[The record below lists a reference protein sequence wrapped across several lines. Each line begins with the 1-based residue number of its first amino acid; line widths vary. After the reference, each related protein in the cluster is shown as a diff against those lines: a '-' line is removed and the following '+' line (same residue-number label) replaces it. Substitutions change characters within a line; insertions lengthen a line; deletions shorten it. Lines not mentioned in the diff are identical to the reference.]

1 MGGKIQDLRD
11 RIKIGLEIH
20 FQVSDG
26 KLFCRC
32 PTDSAASE
40 LFRLERRMIATTS
53 EMGSM
58 DRAAKYEMERN
69 LLSEYVASENSCLVE
84 YDEEPPHE
92 VDRKALK
99 AALIASLALNCR
111 MLNNIFFMRK
121 VVVDGS
127 NTSGFQRTAIIAL
140 NGWVETS
147 RGKVRISSVSLEE
160 DSARLLENGNGRSIY
175 SLDRLGIPL
184 IEIATEP
191 DIIDEDHAVETAKSI
206 GYFVRASGFSR
217 MTVDAIRQDVNVSF
231 GYGRV
236 EIKGVQKLSLI
247 PEVISY
253 ELSRQESLRDI
264 SSKSSQYMDFYTAEP
279 QVHDV
284 TDMFLGTGSKIL
296 LSNMKAGNRIY
307 STILRGMAG
316 LMKSGKYRM
325 GKELADLVR
334 RYGVKGLFHSDEL
347 PGYGI
352 TQEEIDGLSSR
363 IKKADEDAVLLIA
376 CPASLSEAIFIEIFS
391 RMAKLLQ
398 MDLTETRF
406 AGDDGSTSFL
416 RPMPGRERM
425 YPETDVPILHI
436 GDETLRAMINE
447 VPLPME
453 ETISKI
459 SQDYGLSAQ
468 DASVIVSTFRKAQ
481 LEELS
486 ALYNHPKIVARF
498 IMQTLPELEKKY
510 GRKIERP
517 KLKRLFT
524 IAGEKNWIREVLEK
538 AADLM
543 LSGGLDPDALAGE
556 EELSQLGEDE
566 LREIM
571 VKLLASSESE
581 TNERNIIARVKK
593 ETGRPFDAGQAMKVF
608 KSVYKG
614 QGSRW

>member
-1 MGGKIQDLRD
+1 MLEGTDKGLRS

-32 PTDSAASE
+32 PTETTSTE
-40 LFRLERRMIATTS
+40 LFRFERRMIATAS

-69 LLSEYVASENSCLVE
+69 LLSEYVAGENSCLVE

-92 VDRKALK
+92 VDGKALK
-99 AALIASLALNCR
+99 AALIASLALNCKV
-111 MLNNIFFMRK
+111 LDNIFFMRK

-140 NGWVETS
+140 NGWVATS

-160 DSARLLENGNGRSIY
+160 DSARLLENGDGRSIY

-191 DIIDEDHAVETAKSI
+191 DIIDEHHAVETAKAI
-206 GYFVRASGFSR
+206 GYFVQASGFSR

-264 SSKSSQYMDFYTAEP
+264 SEKSSQYLDFYREEP

-284 TDMFLGTGSKIL
+284 TDMFRDTGSKVL
-296 LSNMKAGNRIY
+296 LSNIGVGNRIY
-307 STILRGMAG
+307 STILRGMGG

-352 TQEEIDGLSSR
+352 TKEEIDRLWSKM
-363 IKKADEDAVLLIA
+363 KKADEDAVLLIA
-376 CPASLSEAIFIEIFS
+376 CPPSLSEVLFMEIFS

-406 AGDDGSTSFL
+406 AADDGSTFFL

-425 YPETDVPILHI
+425 YPETDVPILRI
-436 GDETLRAMINE
+436 SDETIHAMRND

-453 ETISKI
+453 ETISMI
-459 SQDYGLSAQ
+459 SRDYGLSAQ
-468 DASVIVSTFRKAQ
+468 DAYVIVSTFRKVQ
-481 LEELS
+481 LDELS
-486 ALYNHPKIVARF
+486 SLYKHPKIVARF

-510 GRKIERP
+510 GRKIEQP
-517 KLKRLFT
+517 KLTRLFA

-543 LSGGLDPDALAGE
+543 LSGRLDPDTVAGE

-566 LREIM
+566 LRKII

-593 ETGRPFDAGQAMKVF
+593 ETGRPFDAAQAMKVF
-608 KSVYKG
+608 KALSKV
-614 QGSRW
+614 

>member
-1 MGGKIQDLRD
+1 MLEGTDKGLRS

-32 PTDSAASE
+32 PTETTSTE
-40 LFRLERRMIATTS
+40 LFRFERRMIATAS

-69 LLSEYVASENSCLVE
+69 LLSEYVAGENSCLVE

-92 VDRKALK
+92 VDGKALK
-99 AALIASLALNCR
+99 AALIASLALNCKV
-111 MLNNIFFMRK
+111 LDNIFFMRK

-140 NGWVETS
+140 NGWVATS

-160 DSARLLENGNGRSIY
+160 DSARLLENGDGRSIY

-191 DIIDEDHAVETAKSI
+191 DIIDEHHAVETAKAI
-206 GYFVRASGFSR
+206 GYFVQASGFSR

-264 SSKSSQYMDFYTAEP
+264 SEKSSQYLDFYREEP

-284 TDMFLGTGSKIL
+284 TDMFRDTGSKVL
-296 LSNMKAGNRIY
+296 LSNIGVGNRIY
-307 STILRGMAG
+307 STILRGMGG

-352 TQEEIDGLSSR
+352 TKEEIDRLWSKM
-363 IKKADEDAVLLIA
+363 KKADEDAVLLIA
-376 CPASLSEAIFIEIFS
+376 CPPSLSEVLFMEIFS

-406 AGDDGSTSFL
+406 AADDGSTFFL

-425 YPETDVPILHI
+425 YPETDVPILRI
-436 GDETLRAMINE
+436 SDETIHAMRND

-453 ETISKI
+453 ETISMI
-459 SQDYGLSAQ
+459 SRDYGLSAQ
-468 DASVIVSTFRKAQ
+468 DAYVIVSTFRKVQ
-481 LEELS
+481 LDELS
-486 ALYNHPKIVARF
+486 SLYKHPKIVARF

-510 GRKIERP
+510 GRKIEQP
-517 KLKRLFT
+517 KLTRLFA

-543 LSGGLDPDALAGE
+543 LSGRLDPDTVAGE
-556 EELSQLGEDE
+556 EELSQLSEDE
-566 LREIM
+566 LREII

-593 ETGRPFDAGQAMKVF
+593 ETGRPFDAAQAMKVF
-608 KSVYKG
+608 KALSKV
-614 QGSRW
+614 

>member
-1 MGGKIQDLRD
+1 MEGTDKGLRS

-32 PTDSAASE
+32 PTETTSTE
-40 LFRLERRMIATTS
+40 LFRFERRMIATAS

-69 LLSEYVASENSCLVE
+69 LLSEYVAGENSCLVE

-92 VDRKALK
+92 VDGKALK
-99 AALIASLALNCR
+99 AALIASLALNCKV
-111 MLNNIFFMRK
+111 LDNIFFMRK

-140 NGWVETS
+140 NGWVATS

-160 DSARLLENGNGRSIY
+160 DSARLLENGDGRSIY

-191 DIIDEDHAVETAKSI
+191 DIIDEHHAVETAKAI
-206 GYFVRASGFSR
+206 GYFVQASGFSR

-264 SSKSSQYMDFYTAEP
+264 SEKSSQYLDFYREEP

-284 TDMFLGTGSKIL
+284 TDMFRDTGSKVL
-296 LSNMKAGNRIY
+296 LSNIGVGNRIY
-307 STILRGMAG
+307 STILRGMGG

-352 TQEEIDGLSSR
+352 TKEEIDRLWSKM
-363 IKKADEDAVLLIA
+363 KKADEDAVLLIA
-376 CPASLSEAIFIEIFS
+376 CPPSLSEVLFMEIFS

-406 AGDDGSTSFL
+406 AADDGSTFFL

-425 YPETDVPILHI
+425 YPETDVPILRI
-436 GDETLRAMINE
+436 SDETIHAMRND

-453 ETISKI
+453 ETISMI
-459 SQDYGLSAQ
+459 SRDYGLSAQ
-468 DASVIVSTFRKAQ
+468 DAYVIVSTFRKVQ
-481 LEELS
+481 L
-486 ALYNHPKIVARF
+486 
-498 IMQTLPELEKKY
+498 
-510 GRKIERP
+510 
-517 KLKRLFT
+517 
-524 IAGEKNWIREVLEK
+524 
-538 AADLM
+538 D
-543 LSGGLDPDALAGE
+543 
-556 EELSQLGEDE
+556 
-566 LREIM
+566 
-571 VKLLASSESE
+571 
-581 TNERNIIARVKK
+581 
-593 ETGRPFDAGQAMKVF
+593 
-608 KSVYKG
+608 
-614 QGSRW
+614 

>member
-1 MGGKIQDLRD
+1 MLEGKDKGLRS

-32 PTDSAASE
+32 PTETASNE
-40 LFRLERRMIATTS
+40 LFRFERRMIATAS

-92 VDRKALK
+92 VDGKALK
-99 AALIASLALNCR
+99 AALIASLALNCKV
-111 MLNNIFFMRK
+111 LNNIFFMRK

-127 NTSGFQRTAIIAL
+127 NTSGFQRTAIIAM
-140 NGWVETS
+140 NGWVATS

-160 DSARLLENGNGRSIY
+160 DSARLLENGNGKSVY

-191 DIIDEDHAVETAKSI
+191 DIIDEEHAVETAKAI
-206 GYFVRASGFSR
+206 GYFVQASGFSR

-253 ELSRQESLRDI
+253 ELSRQESLLDI
-264 SSKSSQYMDFYTAEP
+264 SERSSQYIGFYRDKP
-279 QVHDV
+279 KVLDV
-284 TDMFLGTGSKIL
+284 TDMFSDTGSKIL
-296 LSNMKAGNRIY
+296 LSNIRAGNRIY
-307 STILRGMAG
+307 STTLRGMGG
-316 LMKSGKYRM
+316 LLKNGKYRM

-352 TQEEIDGLSSR
+352 TQEEVDRLWLKM
-363 IKKADEDAVLLIA
+363 KKAKEDAVLLIA
-376 CPASLSEAIFIEIFS
+376 CPISISEVLFIEIFS

-406 AGDDGSTSFL
+406 AADDGSTFFL

-425 YPETDVPILHI
+425 YPETDVPILKI
-436 GDETLRAMINE
+436 SDETIRTMRND

-453 ETISKI
+453 ETISMI
-459 SQDYGLSAQ
+459 SRDYGLSAQ
-468 DASVIVSTFRKAQ
+468 DASVIVSTFRKVQ
-481 LEELS
+481 FEELS
-486 ALYNHPKIVARF
+486 SLYRHPKIVARF

-510 GRKIERP
+510 GRKIEQP
-517 KLKRLFT
+517 ELTRLFT
-524 IAGEKNWIREVLEK
+524 IAGERNWIREVLEK

-543 LSGGLDPDALAGE
+543 LSGGLDPDAVSRE
-556 EELSQLGEDE
+556 KELSQLGEDE
-566 LREIM
+566 LKEIIM
-571 VKLLASSESE
+571 RLIVSSESE

-593 ETGRPFDAGQAMKVF
+593 ETGRPFDPAQAMKVYRSLS
-608 KSVYKG
+608 KV
-614 QGSRW
+614 

>member
-1 MGGKIQDLRD
+1 MLEGTDKGLRS

-32 PTDSAASE
+32 PTETTSTE
-40 LFRLERRMIATTS
+40 LFRFERRMIATAS

-69 LLSEYVASENSCLVE
+69 LLSEYVAGENSCLVE

-92 VDRKALK
+92 VDGKALK
-99 AALIASLALNCR
+99 AALIASLALNCKV
-111 MLNNIFFMRK
+111 LDNIFFMRK

-140 NGWVETS
+140 NGWVATS

-160 DSARLLENGNGRSIY
+160 DSARLLENGDGRSIY

-191 DIIDEDHAVETAKSI
+191 DIIDEHHAVETAKAI
-206 GYFVRASGFSR
+206 GYFVQASGFSR

-264 SSKSSQYMDFYTAEP
+264 SEKSSQYLDFYREEP

-284 TDMFLGTGSKIL
+284 TDMFRDTGSKVL
-296 LSNMKAGNRIY
+296 LSNMGVGNRIY
-307 STILRGMAG
+307 STILRGMGG

-352 TQEEIDGLSSR
+352 TKEEIDRLWSKM
-363 IKKADEDAVLLIA
+363 KKADEDAVLLIA
-376 CPASLSEAIFIEIFS
+376 CPPSLSEVLFMEIFS

-406 AGDDGSTSFL
+406 AADDGSTFFL

-425 YPETDVPILHI
+425 YPETDVPILRISDVTIH
-436 GDETLRAMINE
+436 AMRND

-453 ETISKI
+453 ETISMI
-459 SQDYGLSAQ
+459 SRDYGLSAQ
-468 DASVIVSTFRKAQ
+468 DAYVIVSTFRKVQ
-481 LEELS
+481 LDKLS
-486 ALYNHPKIVARF
+486 SLYKHPKIVARF

-510 GRKIERP
+510 GRKIEQP
-517 KLKRLFT
+517 KLTRLFA

-543 LSGGLDPDALAGE
+543 LSGGLDPDAVAGE
-556 EELSQLGEDE
+556 EELSQLSEDE
-566 LREIM
+566 LREII

-593 ETGRPFDAGQAMKVF
+593 ETGRPFDAAQAMKVY
-608 KSVYKG
+608 KSVSKI
-614 QGSRW
+614 

>member
-1 MGGKIQDLRD
+1 MLEGTDKGLRS

-32 PTDSAASE
+32 PTETTSTE
-40 LFRLERRMIATTS
+40 LFRFERRMIATAS

-69 LLSEYVASENSCLVE
+69 LLSEYVAGENSCLVE

-92 VDRKALK
+92 VDGKALK
-99 AALIASLALNCR
+99 AALIASLALNCKV
-111 MLNNIFFMRK
+111 LDNIFFMRK

-140 NGWVETS
+140 NGWVATS

-160 DSARLLENGNGRSIY
+160 DSARLLENGDGRSIY

-191 DIIDEDHAVETAKSI
+191 DIIDEHHAVETAKAI
-206 GYFVRASGFSR
+206 GYFVQASGFSR

-264 SSKSSQYMDFYTAEP
+264 SEKSSQYLDFYREEP

-284 TDMFLGTGSKIL
+284 TDMFRDTGSKVL
-296 LSNMKAGNRIY
+296 LSNIGVGNRIY
-307 STILRGMAG
+307 STILRGMGG

-352 TQEEIDGLSSR
+352 TKEEIDRLWSKM
-363 IKKADEDAVLLIA
+363 KKADEDAVLLIA
-376 CPASLSEAIFIEIFS
+376 CPPSLSEVLFMEIFS

-406 AGDDGSTSFL
+406 AADDGSTFFL

-425 YPETDVPILHI
+425 YPETDVPILRI
-436 GDETLRAMINE
+436 SDETIHAMRND

-453 ETISKI
+453 ETISMI
-459 SQDYGLSAQ
+459 SRDYGLSAQ
-468 DASVIVSTFRKAQ
+468 DAYVIVSTFRKVQ
-481 LEELS
+481 LDELS
-486 ALYNHPKIVARF
+486 SLYKHPKIVARF

-510 GRKIERP
+510 GRKIEQP
-517 KLKRLFT
+517 KLTRLFA

-543 LSGGLDPDALAGE
+543 LSGRLDPDTVAGE

-566 LREIM
+566 LREII

-593 ETGRPFDAGQAMKVF
+593 ETGRPFDAAQAMKVF
-608 KSVYKG
+608 KALSKV
-614 QGSRW
+614 

>member
-1 MGGKIQDLRD
+1 MLEGTDKGLRS

-32 PTDSAASE
+32 PTETTSTE
-40 LFRLERRMIATTS
+40 LFRFERRMIATAS

-69 LLSEYVASENSCLVE
+69 LLSEYVAGENSCLVE

-92 VDRKALK
+92 VDGKALK
-99 AALIASLALNCR
+99 AALIASLALNCKV
-111 MLNNIFFMRK
+111 LDNIFFMRK

-140 NGWVETS
+140 NGWVATS
-147 RGKVRISSVSLEE
+147 GGKVRISSVSLEE
-160 DSARLLENGNGRSIY
+160 DSARLLENGDGRSIY

-191 DIIDEDHAVETAKSI
+191 DIIDEHHAVETAKAI
-206 GYFVRASGFSR
+206 GYFVQASGFSR

-264 SSKSSQYMDFYTAEP
+264 SEKSSQYLDFYREEP

-284 TDMFLGTGSKIL
+284 TDMFRDTGSKVL
-296 LSNMKAGNRIY
+296 LSNMGVGNRIY
-307 STILRGMAG
+307 STILRGMGG

-334 RYGVKGLFHSDEL
+334 RYGVKGLFHSDEF

-352 TQEEIDGLSSR
+352 TKEEIDRLWSKT
-363 IKKADEDAVLLIA
+363 KKADEDAVLLIA
-376 CPASLSEAIFIEIFS
+376 CPPSLSEVLFMEIFS

-406 AGDDGSTSFL
+406 AADDGSTFFL

-425 YPETDVPILHI
+425 YPETDVPILRI
-436 GDETLRAMINE
+436 SDETIHAMRND

-453 ETISKI
+453 ETISMI
-459 SQDYGLSAQ
+459 SRDYGLSAQ
-468 DASVIVSTFRKAQ
+468 DAYVIVSTFRKVQ
-481 LEELS
+481 LDELS
-486 ALYNHPKIVARF
+486 SLYKHPKIVARF

-510 GRKIERP
+510 GRKIEQP
-517 KLKRLFT
+517 KLTRLFA

-543 LSGGLDPDALAGE
+543 LSGRLDPDTVAGE

-566 LREIM
+566 LREII

-593 ETGRPFDAGQAMKVF
+593 ETGRPFDAAQAMKVF
-608 KSVYKG
+608 KALSKV
-614 QGSRW
+614 

>member
-1 MGGKIQDLRD
+1 MLEGTDKGLRS

-32 PTDSAASE
+32 PTETTSTE
-40 LFRLERRMIATTS
+40 LFRFERRMIATAS

-69 LLSEYVASENSCLVE
+69 LLSEYVAGENSCLVE

-92 VDRKALK
+92 VDGKALK
-99 AALIASLALNCR
+99 AALIASLALNCKV
-111 MLNNIFFMRK
+111 LDNIFFMRK

-140 NGWVETS
+140 NGWVATS

-160 DSARLLENGNGRSIY
+160 DSARLLENGDGRSIY

-191 DIIDEDHAVETAKSI
+191 DIIDEHHAVETAKAI
-206 GYFVRASGFSR
+206 GYFVQASGFSR

-264 SSKSSQYMDFYTAEP
+264 SEKSSQYLDFYREEP

-284 TDMFLGTGSKIL
+284 TDMFRDTGSKVL
-296 LSNMKAGNRIY
+296 LSNMGVGNRIY
-307 STILRGMAG
+307 STILRGMGG

-352 TQEEIDGLSSR
+352 TKEEIDRLWSKM
-363 IKKADEDAVLLIA
+363 KKADEDAVLLIA
-376 CPASLSEAIFIEIFS
+376 CPPSLSEVLFMEIFS

-406 AGDDGSTSFL
+406 AADDGSTFFL

-425 YPETDVPILHI
+425 YPETDVPILRI
-436 GDETLRAMINE
+436 SDETIHAMRND

-453 ETISKI
+453 ETISMI
-459 SQDYGLSAQ
+459 SRDYGLSAQ
-468 DASVIVSTFRKAQ
+468 DAYVIVSTFRKVQ
-481 LEELS
+481 LDELS
-486 ALYNHPKIVARF
+486 SLYKHPKIVARF

-510 GRKIERP
+510 GRKIEQP
-517 KLKRLFT
+517 KLTRLFA

-543 LSGGLDPDALAGE
+543 LSGRLDPDTVAGE

-566 LREIM
+566 LREII

-593 ETGRPFDAGQAMKVF
+593 ETGRPFDAAQAMKVF
-608 KSVYKG
+608 KALSKV
-614 QGSRW
+614 

>member
-1 MGGKIQDLRD
+1 MLEGTDKGLRS

-32 PTDSAASE
+32 PTETTSTE
-40 LFRLERRMIATTS
+40 LFRFERRMIATAS

-69 LLSEYVASENSCLVE
+69 LLSEYVAGENSCLVE

-92 VDRKALK
+92 VDGKALK
-99 AALIASLALNCR
+99 AALIASLALNCKV
-111 MLNNIFFMRK
+111 LDNIFFMRK

-140 NGWVETS
+140 NGWVATS

-160 DSARLLENGNGRSIY
+160 DSARLLENGDGRSIY

-191 DIIDEDHAVETAKSI
+191 DIIDEHHAVETAKAI
-206 GYFVRASGFSR
+206 GYFVQASGFSR

-264 SSKSSQYMDFYTAEP
+264 SEKSSQYLDFYREEP

-284 TDMFLGTGSKIL
+284 TDMFRDTGSKVL
-296 LSNMKAGNRIY
+296 LSNMGVGNRIY
-307 STILRGMAG
+307 STILRGMGG

-352 TQEEIDGLSSR
+352 TKEEIDRLWSKT
-363 IKKADEDAVLLIA
+363 KKADEDAVLLIA
-376 CPASLSEAIFIEIFS
+376 CPPSLSEVLFMEIFS

-406 AGDDGSTSFL
+406 AADDGSTFFL

-425 YPETDVPILHI
+425 YPETDVPILRISDVTIH
-436 GDETLRAMINE
+436 AMRND

-453 ETISKI
+453 ETISMI
-459 SQDYGLSAQ
+459 SRDYGLSAQ
-468 DASVIVSTFRKAQ
+468 DAYVIVSTFRKVQ
-481 LEELS
+481 LDELS
-486 ALYNHPKIVARF
+486 SLYKHPKIVARF

-510 GRKIERP
+510 GRKIEQP
-517 KLKRLFT
+517 KLTRLFA

-543 LSGGLDPDALAGE
+543 LSGRLDPDTVAGE

-566 LREIM
+566 LREII

-593 ETGRPFDAGQAMKVF
+593 ETGRPFDAAQAMKVF
-608 KSVYKG
+608 KALSKV
-614 QGSRW
+614 

>member
-1 MGGKIQDLRD
+1 MLEGTDKGLRS

-32 PTDSAASE
+32 PTETTSTE
-40 LFRLERRMIATTS
+40 LFRFERRMIATAS

-69 LLSEYVASENSCLVE
+69 LLSEYVAGENSCLVE

-92 VDRKALK
+92 VDGKALK
-99 AALIASLALNCR
+99 AALIASLALNCKV
-111 MLNNIFFMRK
+111 LDNIFFMRK

-140 NGWVETS
+140 NGWVATS

-160 DSARLLENGNGRSIY
+160 DSARLLENGDGRSIY

-191 DIIDEDHAVETAKSI
+191 DIIDEHHAVETAKAI
-206 GYFVRASGFSR
+206 GYFVQASGFSR

-264 SSKSSQYMDFYTAEP
+264 SEKSSQYLDFYREEP

-284 TDMFLGTGSKIL
+284 TDMFRDTGSKVL
-296 LSNMKAGNRIY
+296 LSNMGVGNRIY
-307 STILRGMAG
+307 STILRGMGG

-334 RYGVKGLFHSDEL
+334 RYGVKGLFHSDEF

-352 TQEEIDGLSSR
+352 TKEEIDRLWSKT
-363 IKKADEDAVLLIA
+363 KKADEDAVLLIA
-376 CPASLSEAIFIEIFS
+376 CPPSLSEVLFMEIFS

-406 AGDDGSTSFL
+406 AADDGSTFFL

-425 YPETDVPILHI
+425 YPETDVPILRI
-436 GDETLRAMINE
+436 SDETIHAMRND

-453 ETISKI
+453 ETISMI
-459 SQDYGLSAQ
+459 SRDYGLSAQ
-468 DASVIVSTFRKAQ
+468 DAYVIVSTFRKVQ
-481 LEELS
+481 LDELS
-486 ALYNHPKIVARF
+486 SLYKHPKIVARF

-510 GRKIERP
+510 GRKIEQP
-517 KLKRLFT
+517 KLTRLFA

-543 LSGGLDPDALAGE
+543 LSGRLDPDTVAGE

-566 LREIM
+566 LRKII

-593 ETGRPFDAGQAMKVF
+593 ETGRPFDAAQAMKVF
-608 KSVYKG
+608 KALSKV
-614 QGSRW
+614 

>member
-1 MGGKIQDLRD
+1 MLEGTDKGLRS

-32 PTDSAASE
+32 PTETTSTE
-40 LFRLERRMIATTS
+40 LFRFERRMIATAS

-69 LLSEYVASENSCLVE
+69 LLSEYVAGENSCLVE

-92 VDRKALK
+92 VDGKALK
-99 AALIASLALNCR
+99 AALIASLALNCKV
-111 MLNNIFFMRK
+111 LDNIFFMRK

-140 NGWVETS
+140 NGWVATS
-147 RGKVRISSVSLEE
+147 GGKVRISSVSLEE
-160 DSARLLENGNGRSIY
+160 DSARLLENGDGRSIY

-191 DIIDEDHAVETAKSI
+191 DIIDEHHAVETAKAI
-206 GYFVRASGFSR
+206 GYFVQASGFSR

-264 SSKSSQYMDFYTAEP
+264 SEKSSQYLDFYREEP

-284 TDMFLGTGSKIL
+284 TDMFRDTGSKVL
-296 LSNMKAGNRIY
+296 LSNMGVGNRIY
-307 STILRGMAG
+307 STILRGMGG

-352 TQEEIDGLSSR
+352 TKEEIDRLWSKM
-363 IKKADEDAVLLIA
+363 KKADEDAVLLIA
-376 CPASLSEAIFIEIFS
+376 CPPSLSEVLFMEIFS

-406 AGDDGSTSFL
+406 AADDGSTFFL

-425 YPETDVPILHI
+425 YPETDVPILRI
-436 GDETLRAMINE
+436 SDETIHAMRND

-453 ETISKI
+453 ETISMI
-459 SQDYGLSAQ
+459 SRDYGLSAQ
-468 DASVIVSTFRKAQ
+468 DAYVIVSTFRKVQ
-481 LEELS
+481 LDELS
-486 ALYNHPKIVARF
+486 SLYKHPKIVARF

-510 GRKIERP
+510 GRKIEQP
-517 KLKRLFT
+517 KLTRLFA

-543 LSGGLDPDALAGE
+543 LSGRLDPDTVAGE

-566 LREIM
+566 LREII

-593 ETGRPFDAGQAMKVF
+593 ETGRPFDAAQAMKVF
-608 KSVYKG
+608 KALSKV
-614 QGSRW
+614 

>member
-1 MGGKIQDLRD
+1 MLEGTDKGLRS

-32 PTDSAASE
+32 PTETTSTE
-40 LFRLERRMIATTS
+40 LFRFERRMIATAS

-69 LLSEYVASENSCLVE
+69 LLSEYVAGENSCLVE

-92 VDRKALK
+92 VDGKALK
-99 AALIASLALNCR
+99 AALIASLALNCKV
-111 MLNNIFFMRK
+111 LDNIFFMRK

-140 NGWVETS
+140 NGWVATS
-147 RGKVRISSVSLEE
+147 GGKVRISSVSLEE
-160 DSARLLENGNGRSIY
+160 DSARLLENGDGRSIY

-191 DIIDEDHAVETAKSI
+191 DIIDEHHAVETAKAI
-206 GYFVRASGFSR
+206 GYFVQASGFSR

-264 SSKSSQYMDFYTAEP
+264 SEKSSQYLDFYREEP

-284 TDMFLGTGSKIL
+284 TDMFRDTGSKVL
-296 LSNMKAGNRIY
+296 LSNMGVGNRIY
-307 STILRGMAG
+307 STILRGMGG

-352 TQEEIDGLSSR
+352 TKEEIDRLWSKM
-363 IKKADEDAVLLIA
+363 KKADEDAVLLIA
-376 CPASLSEAIFIEIFS
+376 CPPSLSEVLFMEIFS

-406 AGDDGSTSFL
+406 AADDGSTFFL

-425 YPETDVPILHI
+425 YPETDVPILRI
-436 GDETLRAMINE
+436 SDETIHAMRND

-453 ETISKI
+453 ETISMI
-459 SQDYGLSAQ
+459 SRDYGLSAQ
-468 DASVIVSTFRKAQ
+468 DAYVIVSTFRKVQ
-481 LEELS
+481 LDELS
-486 ALYNHPKIVARF
+486 SLYKHPKIVARF

-510 GRKIERP
+510 GRKIEQP
-517 KLKRLFT
+517 KLTRLFA

-543 LSGGLDPDALAGE
+543 LSGRLDPDTVAGE

-566 LREIM
+566 LRKII

-593 ETGRPFDAGQAMKVF
+593 ETGRPFDAAQAMKVF
-608 KSVYKG
+608 KALSKV
-614 QGSRW
+614 